1 MRERIVWFMD
11 RKALLI
17 KEMVRYYANDP
28 KRIQHFIK
36 VHDFAHIIGR
46 LENLEEEK
54 LDILE
59 TAAMVHDIGIKV
71 SEEKYGDCSGKHQEL
86 EGPIIARAMLETL
99 DFSDSVI
106 DRVCYLVAHHHTY
119 NEIDGPD
126 YQILV
131 EADFLVNLYEEHSS
145 REAVEHALQHIFRTE
160 NGTGICRDMF
170 GIFREASV

>member
-1 MRERIVWFMD
+1 MD
-11 RKALLI
+11 RNALLI
-17 KEMVRYYANDP
+17 KEMIRYYANDP

-36 VHDFAHIIGR
+36 VHDLARIIGR
-46 LENLEEEK
+46 LEHLGEEE

-59 TAAMVHDIGIKV
+59 TAAIVHDIGIKV

-99 DFSDSVI
+99 EFADSVI

-119 NEIDGPD
+119 NEIDGSD

-131 EADFLVNLYEEHSS
+131 EADFLVNMCEDELSEE
-145 REAVEHALQHIFRTE
+145 ALQNAYRNIFRTE
-160 NGTGICRDMF
+160 TGKKICREMYD
-170 GIFREASV
+170 IA

>member
-1 MRERIVWFMD
+1 MAVYIGERMVWFMD
-11 RKALLI
+11 RKTLLI
-17 KEMVRYYANDP
+17 KEMIRYYTKDP

-36 VHDFAHIIGR
+36 VHDFARIIGR
-46 LENLEEEK
+46 LEHLGEEE

-59 TAAMVHDIGIKV
+59 TAAIVHDIGIKV

-99 DFSDSVI
+99 DFADSVI

-119 NEIDGPD
+119 NEIDGSD

-131 EADFLVNLYEEHSS
+131 EADFLVNMCEDELSEE
-145 REAVEHALQHIFRTE
+145 ALQNTYQNIFRTE
-160 NGTGICRDMF
+160 TGKKICREMYD
-170 GIFREASV
+170 IA